1 MPSCFVSSPADDG
14 PARSAI
20 ISRSSERRSNKCIT
34 ESARSP
40 YFWDLADSNTLARE
54 HSRGNRISASRA
66 TISFARAR
74 ENMVRQ
80 EAMLADAPQT
90 GAPRVAQEPLER
102 HAAAQRRAHRCLAVV
117 PVDAHHAPARGERAG
132 DAT

>member
-54 HSRGNRISASRA
+54 HSRGNRSARH
-66 TISFARAR
+66 ARR
-74 ENMVRQ
+74 FLSPELEKILVRQ

-102 HAAAQRRAHRCLAVV
+102 RSEERRVGKECR
-117 PVDAHHAPARGERAG
+117 
-132 DAT
+132 